1 MTALDKHEKLQQKF
15 KELYCAFHLLN
26 SIDDQIDKYIR
37 KQLGE
42 DISNKIESIGAEDYD
57 GDGFILLTIFVNN
70 SYYKEVLAKV
80 KEVFPGWEWYAEKN
94 TNFSDIYLRL
104 DDDVVANIPQ
114 FMYEVL

>member
-1 MTALDKHEKLQQKF
+1 MTVFDKHEKLQQKF
-15 KELYCAFHLLN
+15 KELYCACYLLG
-26 SIDDQIDKYIR
+26 SIEDNINKYIR

-42 DISNKIESIGAEDYD
+42 DISNKIESIELEDFD
-57 GDGFILLTIFVNN
+57 SDGFLLLTIFVNN
-70 SYYKEVLAKV
+70 SYSKEVLAKV

-114 FMYEVL
+114 FMYEAL